1 MEWLTEAFEWIKNNM
16 ELLKWI
22 GLGIAIIILSPIIIG
37 IIKSLVNGVVSIV
50 QLIISI
56 FSYPFKLIKKISNV
70 FGKKKKSQEI
80 EYNPAY

>member
-1 MEWLTEAFEWIKNNM
+1 MEWFTETFEWIKNNM

-22 GLGIAIIILSPIIIG
+22 GLGIVIIILSPIIIG
-37 IIKSLVNGVVSIV
+37 IVKSLVNGVVSIV

-80 EYNPAY
+80 EYNTTY